1 MSRTYLTIAVIIIL
15 LGAGGF
21 WHSHYISQSA
31 QHLTDRLDQVDEH
44 LRGEQWQAART
55 GMEELKQ
62 EWLET
67 RQWWSVLMEHR
78 QMDELE
84 VSLKRSEEFI
94 NAKNLT
100 LGTTELITLRLLI
113 DHISDTEILSFQ
125 NIF

>member
-1 MSRTYLTIAVIIIL
+1 MSRTYITIAVIILL

-21 WHSHYISQSA
+21 WHSHYISQTA
-31 QHLTDRLDQVDEH
+31 QHLTDKLSQVDEQ
-44 LRGEQWQAART
+44 LRLERWEAAIAEMEQ
-55 GMEELKQ
+55 LKQ

-67 RQWWSVLMEHR
+67 RQWWSVLLKHQE
-78 QMDELE
+78 MDELE
-84 VSLKRSEEFI
+84 ISLKQSEVYI

-100 LGTTELITLRLLI
+100 LSTAELSALRLLI